1 MTIYLIL
8 LRVCNIHI
16 FVDLVKRFVL
26 TLVGDAGI

>member
-8 LRVCNIHI
+8 LRVFTIYL

-26 TLVGDAGI
+26 TLLGDAGI